1 MAEKK
6 TAAAVK
12 LIPETYYQIV
22 SKQSGKAIEASDND
36 AVYMNEPT
44 GGENQQFRF
53 EAVEG
58 GWRIVS
64 RTTGKAL
71 DIILAGT
78 ENGAQ
83 IHQWDVTGADN
94 QHWTVEKASRGCVVI
109 KSKLSGRCLDIV
121 GMSLE
126 AGARIQIWD
135 DMQGDN
141 QQWKLKA
148 VNAPAKKAPAKKAA
162 EKAPARKAAAAK
174 KPAANKTAAKKP
186 AAGKRASSAKTE
198 QK

>member
-1 MAEKK
+1 MAERK
-6 TAAAVK
+6 TTAAVK
-12 LIPETYYQIV
+12 LVPETYYQIL

-36 AVYMNEPT
+36 AVYMSLPT

-53 EAVEG
+53 EPVEG

-64 RTTGKAL
+64 RATGKAL

-109 KSKLSGRCLDIV
+109 KSALSGRCLDIV

-148 VNAPAKKAPAKKAA
+148 VDAPKAPAAK
-162 EKAPARKAAAAK
+162 KAPARKAASAEKKPAAK
-174 KPAANKTAAKKP
+174 KPAAK
-186 AAGKRASSAKTE
+186 KRASAKKADQE
-198 QK
+198 